1 MCMTDTLTAQ
11 NSNIFLCA
19 FKHVDTKLKMIQ
31 QTNIIKMHASKQGNQ
46 IEIQTLEKS
55 KQDLTWG

>member
-1 MCMTDTLTAQ
+1 
-11 NSNIFLCA
+11 
-19 FKHVDTKLKMIQ
+19 MIQ